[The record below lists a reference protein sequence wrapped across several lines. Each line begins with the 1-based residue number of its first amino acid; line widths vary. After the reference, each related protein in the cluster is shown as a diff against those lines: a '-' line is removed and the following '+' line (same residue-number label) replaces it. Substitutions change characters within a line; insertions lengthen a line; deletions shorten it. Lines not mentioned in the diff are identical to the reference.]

1 MLWSEPKPAHAV
13 SRVNV
18 RQDLRNPVP
27 AMRRYGRVVR
37 WELAWAWRER
47 RARLI
52 AVNVLDGARTLLQ
65 GGVVAVLAGGL
76 GGAEGSAGG
85 LHPLVIAAAVALLA
99 GGSAASFAHRVT
111 ANRLAILFEKAVA
124 VMVLD
129 RATGM
134 PAQQRPSERQVK
146 ALVTAGGRLAGR
158 SLRTAVGAI
167 QEMVRAL
174 AFLAVCLALDP
185 VLTAAVSVL
194 TLPPLALHI
203 VLNRRIHRNQT
214 ERLAERGGVK
224 ARMRRGGLEDG
235 AGSLVESEEYRLR
248 LDRYERHINA
258 TAFADAISGVA
269 IVIGVTFGIFWIVTQ
284 HTGDGVALGTS
295 VAIAA
300 AILFYLQS
308 LAALLSTGASFTRLF
323 GRVERTCLFITRG
336 VDPGPA
342 STLSEGDDEAGDEE

>member
-1 MLWSEPKPAHAV
+1 
-13 SRVNV
+13 VNV
-18 RQDLRNPVP
+18 RQDFRNPVP

-52 AVNVLDGARTLLQ
+52 AVNLLDGARTLLQ

-76 GGAEGSAGG
+76 GGAGSAGE
-85 LHPLVIAAAVALLA
+85 LHPLAIAAAVALLA

-111 ANRLAILFEKAVA
+111 ANRLAIQFEKAVA
-124 VMVLD
+124 AMVLD
-129 RATGM
+129 RTAGM
-134 PAQQRPSERQVK
+134 PPQQRPSERQVK
-146 ALVTAGGRLAGR
+146 ALVTAGARLAGR

-167 QEMVRAL
+167 QEIVRVL

-194 TLPPLALHI
+194 TLPTLALHI

-214 ERLAERGGVK
+214 ERLAERGDVK
-224 ARMRRGGLEDG
+224 ARMRRGGMEI
-235 AGSLVESEEYRLR
+235 ATGSLVESEEYRLR

-295 VAIAA
+295 IAIAA

-308 LAALLSTGASFTRLF
+308 LAALLSSGASFTRLF

-336 VDPGPA
+336 ADPGPA
-342 STLSEGDDEAGDEE
+342 SSLSEGDDEAGDGE

>member
-1 MLWSEPKPAHAV
+1 
-13 SRVNV
+13 
-18 RQDLRNPVP
+18 
-27 AMRRYGRVVR
+27 MRRYGRVVR

-52 AVNVLDGARTLLQ
+52 AVNLLDGARTLLQ

-76 GGAEGSAGG
+76 GTAGSSAAEP
-85 LHPLVIAAAVALLA
+85 HPLAIAAAVALLA
-99 GGSAASFAHRVT
+99 GGSAASFAHRVA

-124 VMVLD
+124 AMALD
-129 RATGM
+129 RAAAM
-134 PAQQRPSERQVK
+134 PAQQRPSERQAK
-146 ALVTAGGRLAGR
+146 ALVTAGARLAGR
-158 SLRTAVGAI
+158 SLRTAVGAM
-167 QEMVRAL
+167 QEILRAL

-185 VLTAAVSVL
+185 VLTAAVSLL

-224 ARMRRGGLEDG
+224 ARMRRDG
-235 AGSLVESEEYRLR
+235 VSDAAGSLFESEEYRLR

-284 HTGDGVALGTS
+284 HTGDGLPLGTS
-295 VAIAA
+295 IAIAA

-308 LAALLSTGASFTRLF
+308 LAALLSSAASFTRLF
-323 GRVERTCLFITRG
+323 GRVERTCLFVTHG

-342 STLSEGDDEAGDEE
+342 IGLTEGDDEAGDEE